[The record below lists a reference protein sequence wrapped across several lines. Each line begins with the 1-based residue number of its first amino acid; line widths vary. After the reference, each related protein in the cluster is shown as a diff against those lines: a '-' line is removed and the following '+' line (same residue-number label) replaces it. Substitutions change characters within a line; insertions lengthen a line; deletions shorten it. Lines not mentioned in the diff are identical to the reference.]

1 MRRLL
6 GRIYDSLPFKQPIL
20 SLLRPLGLPQS
31 IYKHLHFLGEFEVQ
45 TPGQPFRRVHYGYE
59 IENDLFWER
68 LPGRRERVSMQLWME
83 LARHS
88 SVVVDVGANTGI
100 YSLVAKAVNPN
111 AKVHG
116 FEPVS
121 RVFQK
126 YVQNCRLNGFD
137 IVAEELALSNQD
149 GTATLY
155 DFNSEHVLAATL
167 DREIYAELPGEQREV
182 SVPVTKLSTYIAARG
197 LERVDL
203 MKIDVESHEP
213 EVLEGLGAYLQSFKP
228 TLLIEVLTDAVG
240 RSLERIVG
248 GLGYLYF
255 DIDEVNPP
263 RRVEQIRKSGHWN
276 YLLCQPAVADRLGL
290 R

>member
-1 MRRLL
+1 M
-6 GRIYDSLPFKQPIL
+6 
-20 SLLRPLGLPQS
+20 
-31 IYKHLHFLGEFEVQ
+31 
-45 TPGQPFRRVHYGYE
+45 
-59 IENDLFWER
+59 
-68 LPGRRERVSMQLWME
+68 
-83 LARHS
+83 
-88 SVVVDVGANTGI
+88 
-100 YSLVAKAVNPN
+100 
-111 AKVHG
+111 
-116 FEPVS
+116 
-121 RVFQK
+121 
-126 YVQNCRLNGFD
+126 
-137 IVAEELALSNQD
+137 
-149 GTATLY
+149 
-155 DFNSEHVLAATL
+155 LAATL
-167 DREIYAELPGEQREV
+167 HREIYAELPREQRKV

-213 EVLEGLGAYLQSFKP
+213 EVLEGLGTYLQSFKP

-263 RRVEQIRKSGHWN
+263 RRVEQIRKSRHWN